1 MTIGSVNYASP
12 VSVNGYSCINCSE
25 VALAT
30 RNIDPAHPRSGPNN
44 VDAAKDP
51 TRTATDP
58 ARIAAAKRI
67 ADNPA
72 ANVAAYAKG
81 GAPVSIVAPGTAFT
95 LAA

>member
-1 MTIGSVNYASP
+1 MAIGSVNYSSP

-30 RNIDPAHPRSGPNN
+30 KNIDPAHPRSGPNN

-51 TRTATDP
+51 TRTTADP
-58 ARIAAAKRI
+58 ARVAAAKRL
-67 ADNPA
+67 ADSPA
-72 ANVAAYAKG
+72 ANVTGYAKG
-81 GAPVSIVAPGTAFT
+81 GARIAIIPPGSAFS